1 MTTTQSPVFRIEDL
15 SVAYGQTLALD
26 SISID
31 VPHGAMNG
39 LVGPNG
45 SGKTTLLRT
54 MYRGLSPTR
63 GHVLLN
69 DRPLAA
75 LRPHEISREI
85 SVVVQQSFIPHRM
98 SVLDEVLLGRMPF
111 LSDFCPYDDQD
122 RALALEALEAV
133 GMLDKRD
140 RRSDELSGGERQ
152 RVVIARALAQGSR
165 CILLDEPTNHLDVRY
180 QHEVLSLLRGLG
192 RTVIVVLHDLNMAAR
207 YCDRIHVLD
216 AGRLCAVGTAEDVL
230 VEDTIAELY
239 GVAVSR
245 IEHCG
250 KPQFLFTS
258 TTR

>member
-1 MTTTQSPVFRIEDL
+1 MTTTAPAFRIEDL
-15 SVAYGQTLALD
+15 SVRYGSTLALD
-26 SISID
+26 SLNAEI
-31 VPHGAMNG
+31 PHGLVTG

-54 MYRGLSPTR
+54 MYGALSPSQGR
-63 GHVLLN
+63 VLLN
-69 DRPLAA
+69 GRPLAS
-75 LRPHEISREI
+75 LTPRTISREI

-111 LSDFCPYDDQD
+111 VSDFSPYRDED
-122 RALALEALEAV
+122 RELALEALEAV
-133 GMLDKRD
+133 GMIDKSR

-165 CILLDEPTNHLDVRY
+165 CILLDEPTNHLDIRY
-180 QHEVLSLLRGLG
+180 QHEVLGLLRALG
-192 RTVIVVLHDLNMAAR
+192 RTVVVVLHDLNMAAR
-207 YCDRIHVLD
+207 YCDRIHILS
-216 AGRLCAVGTAEDVL
+216 AGRMHSVGAADQVL
-230 VEDTIAELY
+230 LENTIAELY

-258 TTR
+258 PTR